1 MEFDNI
7 YGKYFDKVSALTLLL
22 AIEEEVLDPEFLFWG
37 AEVEAALQAIDIEW
51 NPIHNMRR
59 WIEKQR

>member
-7 YGKYFDKVSALTLLL
+7 YGKYYDKVSALTLLL
-22 AIEEEVLDPEFLFWG
+22 AIEEEVLDLEFLFWG
-37 AEVEAALQAIDIEW
+37 SEVETALQAIDIEW
-51 NPIHNMRR
+51 NPIHNMRG